1 MVCDLWPSLLVQL
14 LPSLGTGDAQLFGV
28 QDETPH
34 MAPPQASEK
43 TSISLHQEPSTETN
57 KAERADEG
65 GGIYDAM

>member
-1 MVCDLWPSLLVQL
+1 
-14 LPSLGTGDAQLFGV
+14 
-28 QDETPH
+28 

-57 KAERADEG
+57 KAERDDEG

>member
-1 MVCDLWPSLLVQL
+1 
-14 LPSLGTGDAQLFGV
+14 
-28 QDETPH
+28 

-43 TSISLHQEPSTETN
+43 TSISLHQEPSMETN